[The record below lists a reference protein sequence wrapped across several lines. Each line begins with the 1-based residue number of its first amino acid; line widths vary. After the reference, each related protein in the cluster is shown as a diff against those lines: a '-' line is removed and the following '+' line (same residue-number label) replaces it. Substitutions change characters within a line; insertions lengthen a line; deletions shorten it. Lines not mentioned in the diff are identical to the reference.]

1 MIRLFFLLPIIALMM
16 IFGGCATTT
25 QQAQVQYV
33 QACGAYGSAFS
44 AAVQLRSAGKL
55 NQAQIDAVTQI
66 DRQITPICTG
76 PLPKDPAAATAQVT
90 AAVTTLGL
98 LGAASQ
104 LPKVT
109 K

>member
-1 MIRLFFLLPIIALMM
+1 MKRRFLFLIGVALTALA
-16 IFGGCATTT
+16 GCATTT

-55 NQAQIDAVTQI
+55 NQAQIDAVTKI
-66 DRQITPICTG
+66 DQQITPICTG
-76 PLPKDPAAATAQVT
+76 PLPANPQAATAQVT

>member
-1 MIRLFFLLPIIALMM
+1 MKRLFLFLIGVALTALA
-16 IFGGCATTT
+16 GCATTT

-55 NQAQIDAVTQI
+55 NRAQIDAVTQI
-66 DRQITPICTG
+66 DKQITPICTG
-76 PLPKDPAAATAQVT
+76 PLPTDPAAATAQVT

-98 LGAASQ
+98 IDRKS
-104 LPKVT
+104 VV
-109 K
+109 